1 MAEESLSMLT
11 AKLLALALLIAATGP
26 APAQQGSDRTEN
38 AARGE
43 VVYSSACARSHAS
56 AERLVRRIAGETPDE
71 KRVWLDAFLVKH
83 HPPDSESRADLIDFL
98 LGK

>member
-1 MAEESLSMLT
+1 MPT

-26 APAQQGSDRTEN
+26 APAQQGSGKTEN

-43 VVYSSACARSHAS
+43 VVYSSACARCHAS
-56 AERLVRRIAGETPDE
+56 AERLVRPIAGETPEE
-71 KRVWLDAFLVKH
+71 KRAWLDAFLVKH
-83 HPPDSESRADLIDFL
+83 YPLDSESRADLIDFL